1 MRIGYFLPLSEG
13 GVLAQLAEHDLTEG
27 SDAAAVVLKIFLLVR
42 DVMKQS
48 LEMLTE
54 K

>member
-1 MRIGYFLPLSEG
+1 MGRPRLPLSEG

-27 SDAAAVVLKIFLLVR
+27 SDAAAVVLKIFPLVTR
-42 DVMKQS
+42 DFTKQLC
-48 LEMLTE
+48 LEML